1 MDLFDYTVKT
11 SDQIFNELKTSEKG
25 LSTKQARGLLEKNGS
40 NSIHSKENKMWDIFV
55 RQFKSPF
62 VYLLF
67 IAGLIAL
74 VLGQKIDTI
83 LIAVFVLVNT
93 VLGFYQEYKSE
104 NTLKILKKY
113 LVAKAVVV
121 REGNE
126 KLINASELVNGD
138 LIILN
143 PGDIIPADV
152 RFVDSYNLSIDESV
166 LTGESV
172 PIQKDHNPLKSRAGQ
187 ISEALNL
194 GYSGTSIMSGE
205 AKAVVVAIGKN
216 TNYGHIASLTA
227 QTVRE
232 STYEKELSRFSKFT
246 LVLVSVTLAIV
257 VAAHLILKSTPSF
270 AELALFAIALAVSV
284 IPEALP
290 VVTTFSL
297 SLGALH
303 LAKNNVVVKRLS
315 AIEDLGGIQILCTD
329 KTGTLTENKLE
340 VDNVFGRFKDRIL
353 IYANLA
359 SVYSDGERRHIS
371 SAFEDALI
379 NKLTKKVQ
387 KGLKKYEVK
396 LEIPFDPERK
406 RSSVIVEKDSRVRL
420 IVRGAPENI
429 LPFCQ
434 LSEVLKSEI
443 SDWITTKGRQGIRV
457 LAVASRSVDKKDKY
471 DISKIEENVDFIGLV
486 SFIDPI
492 KTTAKESIELAEVLG
507 VKVKILTGDSR
518 EVAGSVAQQ
527 VGLVKNINDVITGDA
542 FDALQYREQ
551 QEAAEKYSVFA
562 RVTPAQKYKII
573 QILQEK
579 FEVGFL
585 GEGINDAPALK
596 VANVALAVKGASD
609 IANDASDIILLKKSL
624 KVIVDGIK
632 EGRSVFANTNKYI
645 MSTLTSNFGNFFAMS
660 AITLLI
666 DFLPMLPLQILLVN
680 LLSDFPMIA
689 VATDNIDLES
699 VRTPHKY
706 NLKSF
711 ALIALLL
718 GMVST
723 IFDFIFFG
731 AFFRFSPSVLQ
742 TSWFIGSILTEL
754 LFIFSIRTKFFFLK
768 SSPPSKILLGLAL
781 FAGLCTI
788 LIPFTSIGQHVFG
801 FTKPSFSNLAIIL
814 GIAGVYLAVSETIKL
829 VYFRAYSR

>member
-83 LIAVFVLVNT
+83 LIAVFVIVNT

-270 AELALFAIALAVSV
+270 AQLALFAIALAVSV

-315 AIEDLGGIQILCTD
+315 AIEDLGGIQILCT
-329 KTGTLTENKLE
+329 
-340 VDNVFGRFKDRIL
+340 
-353 IYANLA
+353 
-359 SVYSDGERRHIS
+359 
-371 SAFEDALI
+371 
-379 NKLTKKVQ
+379 
-387 KGLKKYEVK
+387 
-396 LEIPFDPERK
+396 
-406 RSSVIVEKDSRVRL
+406 
-420 IVRGAPENI
+420 
-429 LPFCQ
+429 
-434 LSEVLKSEI
+434 
-443 SDWITTKGRQGIRV
+443 
-457 LAVASRSVDKKDKY
+457 
-471 DISKIEENVDFIGLV
+471 
-486 SFIDPI
+486 
-492 KTTAKESIELAEVLG
+492 
-507 VKVKILTGDSR
+507 
-518 EVAGSVAQQ
+518 
-527 VGLVKNINDVITGDA
+527 
-542 FDALQYREQ
+542 
-551 QEAAEKYSVFA
+551 
-562 RVTPAQKYKII
+562 
-573 QILQEK
+573 
-579 FEVGFL
+579 
-585 GEGINDAPALK
+585 
-596 VANVALAVKGASD
+596 
-609 IANDASDIILLKKSL
+609 
-624 KVIVDGIK
+624 
-632 EGRSVFANTNKYI
+632 
-645 MSTLTSNFGNFFAMS
+645 
-660 AITLLI
+660 
-666 DFLPMLPLQILLVN
+666 
-680 LLSDFPMIA
+680 
-689 VATDNIDLES
+689 
-699 VRTPHKY
+699 
-706 NLKSF
+706 
-711 ALIALLL
+711 
-718 GMVST
+718 
-723 IFDFIFFG
+723 
-731 AFFRFSPSVLQ
+731 
-742 TSWFIGSILTEL
+742 
-754 LFIFSIRTKFFFLK
+754 
-768 SSPPSKILLGLAL
+768 
-781 FAGLCTI
+781 
-788 LIPFTSIGQHVFG
+788 
-801 FTKPSFSNLAIIL
+801 
-814 GIAGVYLAVSETIKL
+814 
-829 VYFRAYSR
+829 